1 MKNYFA
7 SALLTAAAKA
17 ADSEQFHH
25 VSHHQHGA
33 VEHKSHHHPLFKWDF
48 ERLFDAGEEIY
59 FGTDSESD
67 IDGDSVT
74 AHERDSGSDSPSSIG
89 LSGPG
94 ITYHS
99 GSDSGTESSS
109 HHSQS
114 TVEEPV
120 RYVWRN
126 GNLYHAPNPSHNPYA
141 RQEPSRLVYDNL
153 LSGADP
159 FYDDNRG
166 LAARRRNYG

>member
-25 VSHHQHGA
+25 VSHHQHEA
-33 VEHKSHHHPLFKWDF
+33 VEHKSHHHPLFKWDY

-74 AHERDSGSDSPSSIG
+74 KHEHDSGSDSPSSIG

-94 ITYHS
+94 ITYYS

-114 TVEEPV
+114 TVEEAA
-120 RYVWRN
+120 RFYWKN
-126 GNLYHAPNPSHNPYA
+126 GNLYHVQQSHNPYA
-141 RQEPSRLVYDNL
+141 RQQEDRLLYDNL
-153 LSGADP
+153 LTGADP

-166 LAARRRNYG
+166 IAKARRNYG

>member
-17 ADSEQFHH
+17 TDSEFRH
-25 VSHHQHGA
+25 VAHHQHEA
-33 VEHKSHHHPLFKWDF
+33 VEHKSHHHHPLFKWDY

-74 AHERDSGSDSPSSIG
+74 KHEQDSGSDSPSSIG

-94 ITYHS
+94 ITYYS

-114 TVEEPV
+114 TVEEAA
-120 RYVWRN
+120 RFYWKN
-126 GNLYHAPNPSHNPYA
+126 GTLYHADNHSHNPYA
-141 RQEPSRLVYDNL
+141 RHGEGRFLYDNL

-159 FYDDNRG
+159 FYDDNTG
-166 LAARRRNYG
+166 IARARKNYG